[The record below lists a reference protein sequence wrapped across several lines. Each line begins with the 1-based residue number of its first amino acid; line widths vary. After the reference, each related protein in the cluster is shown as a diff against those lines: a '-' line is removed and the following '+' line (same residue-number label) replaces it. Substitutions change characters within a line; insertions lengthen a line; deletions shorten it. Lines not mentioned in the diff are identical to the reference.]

1 MIHDVVV
8 IGAGSAGLS
17 CAHAL
22 AEGGADY
29 LLVSE
34 TLGGRID
41 YSPAEGVNFGAYFVM
56 ANYHHAAKLV
66 TRRTWINPFSCRFHD
81 GTGNSFA
88 TLSGNTVRR
97 LPGFLAFAAVMA
109 RFIRHYGRFKR
120 NCEYM
125 SQREAMEVD
134 PYIGRLFVQPASE
147 FIARHHLGGVA
158 RDYVSKFSYACTGVD
173 MDTISA
179 LDFLNVCQG
188 LVVAIHR
195 FEFDEKAQAARLGE
209 HFIRGT
215 VTGHALADGVHTVTL
230 ADGTTIKAGNVI
242 FATPAAITSTFLDI
256 GELRDTCQ
264 LYVAHVRGRIK
275 PGLDGQDMNLFGF
288 TSPIIFTALQDDGSY
303 LVYSRAP
310 EIDLSGLFTEHEVLG
325 CKDWVKAM
333 YVQGRAYIEQQYGD
347 STYVAGDHNGLGL
360 EPAAISGV
368 YAARQVLKKLP
379 KEA

>member
-17 CAHAL
+17 CAHTL

-256 GELRDTCQ
+256 GELRD
-264 LYVAHVRGRIK
+264 
-275 PGLDGQDMNLFGF
+275 
-288 TSPIIFTALQDDGSY
+288 IFTALQDDGSY